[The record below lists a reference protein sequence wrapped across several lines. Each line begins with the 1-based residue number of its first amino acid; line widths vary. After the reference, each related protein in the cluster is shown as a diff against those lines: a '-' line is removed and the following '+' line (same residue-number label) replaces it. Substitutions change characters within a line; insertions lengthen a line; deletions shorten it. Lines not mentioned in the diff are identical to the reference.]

1 MQDCEGGRNKD
12 TAVQKE
18 RACRGR
24 PRPTDRNKIDMS
36 IMAYRKGKSKG
47 GEDTMGNNICPYCG
61 AHLDPGEKCDCRD
74 GGTEA
79 PQNEKDLPGERR
91 DRDTK

>member
-1 MQDCEGGRNKD
+1 
-12 TAVQKE
+12 
-18 RACRGR
+18 
-24 PRPTDRNKIDMS
+24 
-36 IMAYRKGKSKG
+36 
-47 GEDTMGNNICPYCG
+47 MGNNICPYCG